1 MQVFCIFSLAGCGN
15 ININKIYL
23 GKMFNSL
30 NFNSTPK
37 AVLLIGIIGDYN
49 TDHYVRY
56 ESLVSNLHSDIS

>member
-1 MQVFCIFSLAGCGN
+1 
-15 ININKIYL
+15 
-23 GKMFNSL
+23 MFNSL